1 MTIIELVSL
10 WRKPFTVISLP
21 VWQCEALTQFTHN
34 PFTGEL
40 HDPAETGPSASISVS
55 RASHSSVPHSSK
67 KETENQSKIFKL
79 FLSNTSSCGISK
91 HIEIQ
96 EITLISHHRSFLGGG
111 GATKGCGCPVM
122 PDGESVPDGRL
133 NIKLSSEEPGL
144 YHHHHRYHSF
154 VYLQA
159 TAGQPKPILR
169 GGSEG
174 TQYMQEKDTSAC
186 LN

>member
-21 VWQCEALTQFTHN
+21 AWQCEALTQFTHN

-111 GATKGCGCPVM
+111 GLQKDAAALWCQTGKVFPMVAWISNSAQRSLVFTIIIIVIIHSCTFRPQQANQNQSY
-122 PDGESVPDGRL
+122 GEGVKEHNTCKR
-133 NIKLSSEEPGL
+133 K
-144 YHHHHRYHSF
+144 
-154 VYLQA
+154 
-159 TAGQPKPILR
+159 IL
-169 GGSEG
+169 
-174 TQYMQEKDTSAC
+174 A
-186 LN
+186 LV